1 MAELPKDE
9 IIKEKDEKNILKKV
23 NEVLNKYRNAIDNL
37 LQQGFNFDQE

>member
-37 LQQGFNFDQE
+37 L